1 MRSVCGLKRRMAE
14 TAKLNAKL
22 KAYLEDPK
30 DFLDLSGIDFGV
42 NGANIVAKF
51 LPKW

>member
-1 MRSVCGLKRRMAE
+1 MAE
-14 TAKLNAKL
+14 TAKLSAKL

-30 DFLDLSGIDFGV
+30 DFLDLSGMDFRAD
-42 NGANIVAKF
+42 GAGNVAKF

>member
-1 MRSVCGLKRRMAE
+1 VCDLKRRMAE
-14 TAKLNAKL
+14 TAELNAKL

-30 DFLDLSGIDFGV
+30 DFLDLSGMDV
-42 NGANIVAKF
+42 RADNASRVPEF

>member
-1 MRSVCGLKRRMAE
+1 MAE
-14 TAKLNAKL
+14 TAQLNAKL

-30 DFLDLSGIDFGV
+30 DFLDLSGMDFCA
-42 NGANIVAKF
+42 NGARIVAEV

>member
-1 MRSVCGLKRRMAE
+1 MKRRMAE

-30 DFLDLSGIDFGV
+30 DFLDLSGMNFRADGV
-42 NGANIVAKF
+42 RIVAEF